1 MVRQTATFRL
11 FSRLFRRGL
20 NGMYLLAL
28 CFSNGEA
35 SVDICWQ
42 PTVDS
47 HISIAHF
54 NHDRSSVDRGNGT
67 IDQEN
72 LYFDLQ
78 FKLNDKLSVG
88 ASHQY
93 TILNVDAIEPQT
105 NGHLHT
111 ILLPLH
117 RQIRSDRGS
126 FRLSIAPA
134 LSASS
139 NVVKDPGEYKGDALQ
154 LLTALVWSRQSSE
167 SLSFRYGICSDHRFG
182 RYAVYPSI
190 GIDWQ
195 PHADWTIEL
204 GFPDSQLTHQ
214 VSKNLA
220 STLRV
225 YPDGN
230 EWHVMDRGLQRRS
243 QLVYESLLLEWLVN
257 WQAYE
262 NLTVTFGIGR
272 QFQTRYELTLIDDSR
287 VRLHGDPATRVG
299 LALAWFF

>member
-1 MVRQTATFRL
+1 
-11 FSRLFRRGL
+11 
-20 NGMYLLAL
+20 MYLLAL

-35 SVDICWQ
+35 SVDICGQ

-47 HISIAHF
+47 HVSMAYF

-67 IDQEN
+67 TDQEN
-72 LYFDLQ
+72 FHFDLQ
-78 FKLNDKLSVG
+78 FELNDKLSVG
-88 ASHQY
+88 AAHQY

-111 ILLPLH
+111 IYLPLH

-139 NVVKDPGEYKGDALQ
+139 NVVKDPGEYNGDALQ
-154 LLTALVWSRQSSE
+154 LLAAVVWSRQSSE
-167 SLSFRYGICSDHRFG
+167 RLSFRYGICSDHRFG

-195 PHADWTIEL
+195 LHPDWTIDL
-204 GFPDSQLTHQ
+204 GFPSSRLTYQ
-214 VSKNLA
+214 VSNNLDSVLGIA
-220 STLRV
+220 
-225 YPDGN
+225 PDGN
-230 EWHVMDRGLQRRS
+230 EWHVMDSELQRQSRF
-243 QLVYESLLLEWLVN
+243 VYESLLLEWVVN
-257 WQAYE
+257 WKTQE
-262 NLTVTFGIGR
+262 HLVVTFGVGR
-272 QFQTRYELTLIDDSR
+272 QFHNRYEMTLIDDSR
-287 VRLHGDPATRVG
+287 VHVRGDPVTRVG